1 MEGDRVIEM
10 VTLTR
15 KQVGS
20 SWKIETAALEQALTL
35 LEAKGLAIAEVIHD
49 DNTQR
54 QLCRLRFFSV
64 AQLKDYC
71 RDNGLQQ
78 TGSKLQLVQRVL
90 VHLKLPEAG
99 ANMEIQRQRLLKY
112 PELAAHDLAYK
123 LKGNTT
129 PQLLTLDIHNAAN
142 HWAGDHSTC
151 RILPGVRKCVTENWS
166 ARQMYKYPEG
176 GETHKAG
183 ADFLKKY
190 ITENKMKCYVR
201 ARENFIS
208 ETFHSVINKFATK
221 HIHFDAS
228 HTVRLACAAMDWN
241 KNIRREV
248 RAIYHRASND
258 TAVRLRAKT
267 NKALVDRTSVWK
279 TALAN
284 RVFI

>member
-1 MEGDRVIEM
+1 M

-49 DNTQR
+49 DNTQ
-54 QLCRLRFFSV
+54 
-64 AQLKDYC
+64 
-71 RDNGLQQ
+71 Q
-78 TGSKLQLVQRVL
+78 TGSKLQLVQRVS
-90 VHLKLPEAG
+90 VHLKLSEAG
-99 ANMEIQRQRLLKY
+99 ANMEIQCQRPLKY
-112 PELAAHDLAYK
+112 PGLAAHDLAYK
-123 LKGNTT
+123 LKSWIYTCAKNAAVRGDTT
-129 PQLLTLDIHNAAN
+129 PQLLTLDIHNVAN

-166 ARQMYKYPEG
+166 AGQMCKYPEG
-176 GETHKAG
+176 GETHKAV

-208 ETFHSVINKFATK
+208 KTFHSVINKFATK

-228 HTVRLACAAMDWN
+228 HTARLACAAMDWN
-241 KNIRREV
+241 ENIRREV
-248 RAIYHRASND
+248 RTVYHQALND
-258 TAVRLRAKT
+258 TAVRRRLKT
-267 NKALVDRTSVWK
+267 NKALVDRTLVWK

-284 RVFI
+284 QVFI